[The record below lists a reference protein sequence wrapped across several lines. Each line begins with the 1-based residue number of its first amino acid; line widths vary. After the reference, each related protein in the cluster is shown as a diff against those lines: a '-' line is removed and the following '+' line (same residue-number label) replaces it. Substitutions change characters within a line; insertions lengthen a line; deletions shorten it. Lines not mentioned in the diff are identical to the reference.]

1 MITENDIRLALK
13 KALVEIDICEID
25 NIQIHLNPEDR
36 ANYLDTNIL
45 VATNRSGR
53 YTYNMY
59 PLIANEHISIG
70 EVHVGVFFRRP

>member
-36 ANYLDTNIL
+36 ASYLDTL

-53 YTYNMY
+53 HTSNMY
-59 PLIANEHISIG
+59 PLIANEHIPIG

>member
-13 KALVEIDICEID
+13 KALLLLPLCESD
-25 NIQIHLNPEDR
+25 SIQIHLNPEDR
-36 ANYLDTNIL
+36 ANYLDTI

-59 PLIANEHISIG
+59 PLIANEHIAIG